1 VSDPGPGRVGGD
13 PRDVHAPGAVLD
25 EDQGVEASEEHGVDV
40 GEVDGEDRLGLR
52 GEELFPGR
60 PGPARRWIYSG
71 GVQDL
76 PDRGCGDAVAEPD
89 EFTVDSSASPGRV
102 LPRQLEH
109 QIADGPRGRWSS
121 WSSSRIGPA
130 ARDQLG
136 VPAQQGAGRDDP
148 VQA

>member
-1 VSDPGPGRVGGD
+1 MSDPGPGRVGGD

-89 EFTVDSSASPGRV
+89 EFAVDSSVPQVGFSRASWSTRSRMGRAVAGRPGR
-102 LPRQLEH
+102 R
-109 QIADGPRGRWSS
+109 RG
-121 WSSSRIGPA
+121 
-130 ARDQLG
+130 
-136 VPAQQGAGRDDP
+136 
-148 VQA
+148 